1 MTDKLNNLVK
11 LLHLYKYNSKL
22 MTKITGEVKVG
33 IILVNYI
40 INLGLKMGRDI
51 KRARWASG
59 RYQSLNVGS
68 IFNYQIL
75 SLNHYVFQ
83 SISGRIDLTFITLVS
98 LL

>member
-1 MTDKLNNLVK
+1 MVVTILTDKLNNLVK

-59 RYQSLNVGS
+59 RYRSFPVDSNYYHLS
-68 IFNYQIL
+68 IKMNL
-75 SLNHYVFQ
+75 LM
-83 SISGRIDLTFITLVS
+83 DLTCLIISHTL
-98 LL
+98 